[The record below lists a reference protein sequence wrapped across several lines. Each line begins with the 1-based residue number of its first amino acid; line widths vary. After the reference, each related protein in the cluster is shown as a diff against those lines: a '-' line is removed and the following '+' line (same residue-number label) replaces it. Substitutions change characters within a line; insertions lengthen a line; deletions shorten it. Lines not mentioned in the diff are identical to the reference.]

1 MSGGRVTA
9 VVLNWCNEHD
19 TKACID
25 SLATQDYAWL
35 SILIV
40 DNASPDGSGPR
51 LHARYPDA
59 TYLQTD
65 RNYGYSGGN
74 NRGIKLAVDGG
85 AEYVLV
91 VNNDTVLQP
100 SCVSQLVTAMRGAE
114 TAAVGPKILRYDSP
128 DTIWFG
134 GGTFDRLRAI
144 GRHDGENLSD
154 ANPSE
159 SETREVSFL
168 TGCCMLIPAAAL
180 KTVGVFRDDFF
191 AYCEDV
197 EWCLRVAEKRMKL
210 VYAPAARIKHR
221 VPPIGTVPSAMQIR
235 YRDRN
240 RRRIVR
246 LHYSATDTLLFTL
259 WFYPSRAALL
269 LRYALQGEVER
280 VRAVWRGMTE
290 A

>member
-1 MSGGRVTA
+1 VSGGRVTA

-25 SLATQDYAWL
+25 SLAAQDYAWL
-35 SILIV
+35 SVLIV
-40 DNASPDGSGPR
+40 DNASPDGSGAR

-59 TYLQTD
+59 GYLQTQG
-65 RNYGYSGGN
+65 NHGYSGGN

-91 VNNDTVLQP
+91 VNNDTVLERT
-100 SCVSQLVTAMRGAE
+100 CVSELVREVTGDQIG
-114 TAAVGPKILRYDSP
+114 AVGPKILRYDAP
-128 DTIWFG
+128 DRIWFG
-134 GGTFDRLRAI
+134 GGTFDRMRAM
-144 GRHDGENLSD
+144 GRHLGENLPD
-154 ANPSE
+154 E
-159 SETREVSFL
+159 SPAEKETRDVSFL

-180 KTVGVFRDDFF
+180 RTVGVFREDFF

-197 EWCLRVAEKRMKL
+197 EWSLRVAEKGMKL

-221 VPPIGTVPSAMQIR
+221 VPPIGTLPSAMQIR

-246 LHYSATDTLLFTL
+246 LHYSAGPAALFAL
-259 WFYPSRAALL
+259 WFYPTRVALM
-269 LRYALQGEVER
+269 LRYSVMGEIER
-280 VRAVWRGMTE
+280 ARAVWRGMTE